1 MLEEVI
7 KENTNAIRE
16 LITAIGNQAKAQIAV
31 AAADCATA
39 LVSAQAAAKEEIKAN
54 EKKPAQKEAT
64 ATAQPTAPAADAHE
78 QKAAAI
84 VTFDDLKTHFLALV
98 NTNREKAVGI
108 LSGFGIAKL
117 TEAKPEQYGEIFA
130 AVQGA

>member
-1 MLEEVI
+1 MSLEATI
-7 KENTNAIRE
+7 QENTTAIRA
-16 LITAIGNQAKAQIAV
+16 LIATIAQGIPTTASQV
-31 AAADCATA
+31 AA
-39 LVSAQAAAKEEIKAN
+39 VVAASPAPVAEAAPAKKEQ
-54 EKKPAQKEAT
+54 PAPKEAT
-64 ATAQPTAPAADAHE
+64 VTAQPTAPAAAAPE
-78 QKAAAI
+78 QKAAAT

-98 NTNREKAVGI
+98 STNREKAVGI